1 MLEVPVYTTEGK
13 QTGQMGIEED
23 HLGSRVRPPLLKQ
36 AIVMYQANLRQ
47 GTAAGKSRG
56 QVKGSTRKLYRQK
69 GTGRARVGSA
79 RTPQRRGG
87 GQAFAKTAR
96 DFRLRMPKRMRRLA
110 SLNAVL
116 AKILAGDVLIL
127 DELSFSEPK
136 TNKLKSILSAVG
148 AQRGCVVALNAPDKV
163 IYQSGTNLPKTDIRP
178 VRELNAYDVLRR
190 NKLIFTKPA
199 FEALTA
205 WAASEYNE

>member
-148 AQRGCVVALNAPDKV
+148 AQRGCVVALDAPDKV